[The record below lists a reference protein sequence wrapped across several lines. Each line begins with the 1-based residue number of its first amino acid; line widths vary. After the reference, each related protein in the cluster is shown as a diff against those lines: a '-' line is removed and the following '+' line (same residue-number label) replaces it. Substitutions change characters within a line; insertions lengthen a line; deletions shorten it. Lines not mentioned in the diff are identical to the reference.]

1 MIKLYTI
8 DCPSC
13 LRLEKKLAEANIKFE
28 VCRDKNLMM
37 TMGMS
42 HMPMLQIDD
51 KFLNFKEAVQWI
63 NVKRGDKSV

>member
-13 LRLEKKLAEANIKFE
+13 LRLEKKLIEANINFE

-42 HMPMLQIDD
+42 HMPVLQIDND
-51 KFLNFKEAVQWI
+51 FLNYKQAVQWI
-63 NVKRGDKSV
+63 NAKRGDKNV